1 MVPHVQELSYV
12 DDFEDNS
19 FGDEATYAGRQED
32 SFSDMSL
39 GDEATLGDI
48 AGAQEAVIDDIEIID
63 LESRYKAESTLG
75 RGGMGEVLLAVDTR
89 LGRKVAIKRILGE
102 AARSKTA
109 IDRFLTEAK
118 SIAAIGDHPN
128 IVQIYDYGRAKDGP
142 FLIMEYVEG
151 SSLLDH
157 CRDGALPLEEAVD
170 LTCQLCDGLS
180 HAHDTGIVHRDIKP
194 ANVLLTKDGV
204 PKLTDFGLAKA
215 DTSDYQMT
223 VTGAVLGTPDFMP
236 PEQRRDASEVDARS
250 DLWSLAA
257 TLYQMVTGRSPKIIR
272 FREVPGEIEDVLSTA
287 LEESKDDRFQTIK
300 EFRDAL
306 KACLVIENSAAVELD
321 EGQCPSCGVK
331 NKISRKF
338 CQNLEC
344 GESLEVS
351 CLSCE
356 KPMPVWDEIC
366 GECGSRQT
374 SLVEQRQGELA
385 AKQAEAKSLLKEHRF
400 DEAKALA
407 VGLKEE
413 SDPRLKQLVPWA
425 TEFLPEIGEAY
436 EAERTRAASLLQDA
450 QKHEASYDYHSALDT
465 LALIPE
471 PLQKMLLPGC
481 SGTTADAIDRV
492 SAIQSEV
499 KSLEQL
505 VNKRVKQRQ
514 LNGLIPEVERLAA
527 LCPNRKDVGTL
538 LIKLRDRAAKLLNQ
552 RDEAVRLAGKYLDDK
567 DYEAAV
573 AVLRKVDKS
582 LVTNDVHEIL
592 LRSEA
597 DQSRLNV
604 LESQILRARTNK
616 EYDGILI
623 EVIEEAICLS
633 PDSGRLE
640 LTSFLSKVRE
650 YETKAIEGVSELVN
664 SANEAMALCNYRQ
677 AQEVLLRIPKKRRSE
692 EVLSMIELAGNLG
705 GSLAVFQDLIVN
717 LRSSDYSSLDE
728 QSLTSAL
735 SVGKA
740 YIEAAESHGFIDNS
754 AIEVC
759 SKLSKAIN
767 AKKLA
772 KESAEKAEKKYKDNV
787 RTAVLAAGSIIAVAI
802 IAISLQIFW
811 SKQNASRL
819 QSAIVSRKW
828 EEVLTLDPTNIE
840 ANLQFG
846 SSKLDGDN
854 PNINEAI
861 KYKERAEQ
869 YGGFSL
875 QYGPMFKEFDSKLMV
890 AWIVQGGNAF
900 EAANLAGVQEAYREA
915 EKLGADKIALQPL
928 LLEKLLLEADELI
941 REEDYRGAFSIA
953 QQTIVINEDR
963 ALVALNSLRFT
974 RLHAAVV
981 QVLKSDIDQAISEE
995 KWEQAFVLACLAS
1008 KFHQDESQ
1016 SAISAALKAIEF
1028 SEEWPLEALSS
1039 FGNAALRLKVV
1050 QSLELEVG
1058 LAIREH
1064 DWDRALAL
1072 TGFASKLDKTAEDWV
1087 ESRVDAVTTRM
1098 TVGELLRLPEQIRAM
1113 VPPIRNSIGM
1123 ELQLIPAGTF
1133 TQRNRGNESRTVTLD
1148 KPFFLGV
1155 TEVTNAQA
1163 RRLMGFVPSNTV
1175 DDNFPLEGVTWN
1187 EANRFCEILSTRE
1200 SDREAACVYRLPT
1213 KAEWEFASRAGE
1225 KSTLSFLSNNPLS
1238 EKLAIDQ
1245 SELSDAAWFLG
1256 NSKGHTQAVGQ
1267 KKPNAWGLYDIHGN
1281 VSEWCSDWFGE
1292 DFKHAEVT
1300 DPKGP
1305 SAGTHRVV
1313 RGSNWHESDDACALE
1328 WMTAKPVLPESRFS
1342 DVGFRVVMEVSEDT
1356 SLALLTDSQS
1366 LPSPSESDQ
1375 SVVGRRP
1382 FDENKLTNIFKDE
1395 GVKNSSSPLPPKIP
1409 LEFENSIGMKFRLI
1423 PAGTF
1428 TERIGT
1434 FSREVTLTTPFYLGT
1449 TEVTNSQGK
1458 RLMGFVPSKD
1468 KSGEH
1473 PVERLTYEEADKFCE
1488 ILSARNSERKE
1499 GRVYRLPTKAEWQY
1513 ACRAGSIE
1521 DYSFGNDMGLIGKF
1535 AWYADNSDNRTHAVG
1550 QKSPNAWGL
1559 YDMYGNV
1566 AELCSDWNGMTPRKG
1581 WLVTDPQGPSSGP
1594 ERVAMGRSYTDRDFR
1609 FGVHYG
1615 DKQNEKFINVGFRV
1629 ALTPPFLNV
1638 IESQKP
1644 FSFFFNHV
1652 NAADADK
1659 YLIAAENMRKAAFID
1674 DDDPSQ
1680 LTTYWVRKSLEGKN
1694 FEEPGELIYKF
1705 VFDGQIKKASLALGP
1720 IKWQNSLGA
1729 EDSGHGSLAID
1740 ASVDGSEWI
1749 GLKEYFPP
1757 EDTEVDQWYDEV
1769 LPAQIVGQN
1778 RLLLRIQFSVMST
1791 SSRENAKAQAVF
1803 GSSTSAAKHPIFK
1816 LDVTFLEK
1824 NLKDDS

>member
-1 MVPHVQELSYV
+1 VVSHVQELNYV

-19 FGDEATYAGRQED
+19 LGVEATYAGRQED
-32 SFSDMSL
+32 SLSGMSL

-48 AGAQEAVIDDIEIID
+48 AGDQEAVIDDIGIID

-142 FLIMEYVEG
+142 FLIMEYVDG
-151 SSLLDH
+151 SSLLDR
-157 CRDGALPLEEAVD
+157 CRDGALPLEEAVE

-180 HAHDTGIVHRDIKP
+180 YAHDTGIVHRDIKP
-194 ANVLLTKDGV
+194 ANVLLTKEGV

-215 DTSDYQMT
+215 DTSDHQMT

-236 PEQRRDASEVDARS
+236 PEQRRDAAEVDARS

-272 FREVPGEIEDVLSTA
+272 FRDVPAELEDVLGKA
-287 LEESKDDRFQTIK
+287 LEELKDDRFQTTK

-306 KACLVIENSAAVELD
+306 KASLATENSAAVEFG
-321 EGQCPSCGVK
+321 EGQCPSCGMK
-331 NKISRKF
+331 NKSSRKF

-344 GESLEVS
+344 GASLEAS
-351 CLSCE
+351 CLSCD

-374 SLVEQRQGELA
+374 PLVEQRQGELA
-385 AKQAEAKSLLKEHRF
+385 AKQAEAESLLKEHRF
-400 DEAKALA
+400 EEAEALA
-407 VGLKEE
+407 AGLKDE

-425 TEFLPEIGEAY
+425 IEFLPVIAEAY
-436 EAERTRAASLLQDA
+436 EAERTRAASLFQDA
-450 QKHEASYDYHSALDT
+450 EKHEASHDYHSALDT
-465 LALIPE
+465 LALIPK
-471 PLQKMLLPGC
+471 PLQKIFLPGC
-481 SGTTADAIDRV
+481 TGTVAVVFDRV

-499 KSLEQL
+499 KKLELL
-505 VNKRVKQRQ
+505 VNNRVKQRQ
-514 LNGLIPEVERLAA
+514 LDGLIPDVERLAT
-527 LCPNRKDVGTL
+527 LCPQRRDVGTL
-538 LIKLRDRAAKLLNQ
+538 LVKLRDRATKLLKQ
-552 RDEAVRLAGKYLDDK
+552 RDDAVLLAGKYLDDK
-567 DYEAAV
+567 DYEASI
-573 AVLRKVDKS
+573 AVLRKVDRS
-582 LVTNDVHEIL
+582 LVTNDVQKIL

-604 LESQILRARTNK
+604 LKSQILRSRTDK
-616 EYDGILI
+616 QYDGILI
-623 EVIEEAICLS
+623 EAIEEAIGLS
-633 PDSGRLE
+633 PVSDRLE

-650 YETKAIEGVSELVN
+650 HETKAVEGVAELVN
-664 SANEAMALCNYRQ
+664 RANESMTLCNYRQ
-677 AQEVLLRIPKKRRSE
+677 AKEVLLRIPEKRRSE
-692 EVLSMIELAGNLG
+692 EVLSMIELAENLG
-705 GSLAVFQDLIVN
+705 GSLAVFQDSIVK
-717 LRSSDYSSLDE
+717 LRSFDYSSLDE

-740 YIEAAESHGFIDNS
+740 YIDTAESHGFIDNS

-759 SKLSKAIN
+759 GKLTKAIN
-767 AKKLA
+767 ARKLA
-772 KESAEKAEKKYKDNV
+772 KESAEKAEKKYKNNI
-787 RTAVLAAGSIIAVAI
+787 RKASIAAGSIIAVAI
-802 IAISLQIFW
+802 IVISLQIFW
-811 SKQNASRL
+811 SKQHALKLQHAITSRN
-819 QSAIVSRKW
+819 W
-828 EEVLTLDPTNIE
+828 EKVLTLDPTNIE

-846 SSKLDGDN
+846 SSKLGGDD
-854 PNINEAI
+854 PNINDAI
-861 KYKERAEQ
+861 KYKKRAEQ
-869 YGGFSL
+869 YGGLSL
-875 QYGPMFKEFDSKLMV
+875 QYRPMVKEFDSRLIA
-890 AWIVQGGNAF
+890 AWIVQGGRAF
-900 EAANLAGVQEAYREA
+900 EAANLAVVQEAYREA
-915 EKLGADKIALQPL
+915 GRLGADKLVAQPL

-941 REEDYRGAFSIA
+941 TEENYRGAVSIA
-953 QQTIVINEDR
+953 RQSIAINEER

-974 RLHAAVV
+974 KLHAALV
-981 QVLKSDIDQAISEE
+981 QALKSDIDQATSEE
-995 KWEQAFVLACLAS
+995 KWEQAFVLACSAS
-1008 KFHQDESQ
+1008 KFYQDESQ
-1016 SAISAALKAIEF
+1016 SAISAAQKAIEF
-1028 SEEWPLEALSS
+1028 SEEWPLEALSG
-1039 FGNAALRLKVV
+1039 FGNAGLRLKVV

-1058 LAIREH
+1058 IAIRKH

-1087 ESRVDAVTTRM
+1087 ESRVDVVTSRM
-1098 TVGELLRLPEQIRAM
+1098 TVDELLRLPEKILAM

-1123 ELQLIPAGTF
+1123 ELQLIPTGTF
-1133 TQRNRGNESRTVTLD
+1133 TQRNSSNQSREVSLN
-1148 KPFFLGV
+1148 KPFYFGV
-1155 TEVTNAQA
+1155 TEITNAQA
-1163 RRLMGFVPSNTV
+1163 RQLMGFVPSNTV

-1187 EANRFCEILSTRE
+1187 EANKFCENLSSCDSERKAG
-1200 SDREAACVYRLPT
+1200 RVYRLPT
-1213 KAEWEFASRAGE
+1213 KAEWEFACRGGAE
-1225 KSTLSFLSNNPLS
+1225 STLAFLSNDPLS

-1245 SELSDAAWFLG
+1245 SELSNTAWFRD
-1256 NSKGHTQAVGQ
+1256 NSKGHTQPVGQ

-1300 DPKGP
+1300 NPEGP
-1305 SAGTHRVV
+1305 STGTHRVV
-1313 RGSNWHESDDACALE
+1313 RGSNCHVSGDACALE
-1328 WMTAKPVLPESRFS
+1328 WVTAKPVLPESRFS
-1342 DVGFRVVMEVSEDT
+1342 DVGFRVVMDVSENTTID
-1356 SLALLTDSQS
+1356 SLTDRRSS
-1366 LPSPSESDQ
+1366 PSPSESNQ
-1375 SVVGRRP
+1375 SVAVRRP
-1382 FDENKLTNIFKDE
+1382 FDEDKLNNIPKAE
-1395 GVKNSSSPLPPKIP
+1395 GVKNVSLPLPSRIP
-1409 LEFENSIGMKFRLI
+1409 SEFQNSIGMEFKLI

-1428 TERIGT
+1428 TEKIGT

-1449 TEVTNSQGK
+1449 MEVTNSQGK

-1468 KSGEH
+1468 KNGEH

-1488 ILSARNSERKE
+1488 ILSARNSERKA

-1521 DYSFGNDMGLIGKF
+1521 DYSFGNDRELIGKF
-1535 AWYADNSDNRTHAVG
+1535 AWYADNSDDRTHAVG

-1581 WLVTDPQGPSSGP
+1581 WLVTDPQGPSSGT

-1609 FGVHYG
+1609 FGGHYG

-1629 ALTPPFLNV
+1629 ALTPPVLNV
-1638 IESQKP
+1638 IESQNP
-1644 FSFFFNHV
+1644 FSFSFNHIY
-1652 NAADADK
+1652 APDADQ
-1659 YLIAAENMRKAAFID
+1659 YLIAAENMRKAVFID

-1720 IKWQNSLGA
+1720 IKWQNSLGT

-1749 GLKEYFPP
+1749 RLKEYFPP
-1757 EDTEVDQWYDEV
+1757 EGTEVDQWYDEV
-1769 LPAQIVGQN
+1769 LPASIVGQN

-1791 SSRENAKAQAVF
+1791 SSRENVKTQAVF
-1803 GSSTSAAKHPIFK
+1803 GSSTSVAKNPIFK
-1816 LDVTFLEK
+1816 LDVSFLEK